1 MKKTGLIFSL
11 VVVGFILI
19 FAGWFYQRRMS
30 SHQIEQTSR
39 DNQQDDIALA
49 WHQSPPATTTTATTA
64 TTATAG
70 EVLSDSG
77 VPVVDTTFADNY
89 RQKLAK
95 LSQIITQ
102 SKNLSQQEKDKLL
115 QDGKSL
121 EADYQQL
128 HLLSQQAA
136 AIEKKILS
144 ENQATMTEYEQL
156 YRQHRDLWNKLNDN
170 LTNEQ
175 TFITDKRQVIN
186 SSSALTQEEKQI
198 LLQNQD
204 KLDAIEKKVA
214 MVQQQIA
221 AATKTHMQKQEEIF
235 QRIDEVDAANFA
247 LWQKLAEDINFATFF
262 FIDD

>member
-102 SKNLSQQEKDKLL
+102 SKNLCSRT
-115 QDGKSL
+115 S
-121 EADYQQL
+121 
-128 HLLSQQAA
+128 
-136 AIEKKILS
+136 KK
-144 ENQATMTEYEQL
+144 
-156 YRQHRDLWNKLNDN
+156 R
-170 LTNEQ
+170 
-175 TFITDKRQVIN
+175 
-186 SSSALTQEEKQI
+186 
-198 LLQNQD
+198 
-204 KLDAIEKKVA
+204 
-214 MVQQQIA
+214 
-221 AATKTHMQKQEEIF
+221 
-235 QRIDEVDAANFA
+235 
-247 LWQKLAEDINFATFF
+247 
-262 FIDD
+262 